1 MAAPEST
8 STTTSAPFVPPHNPK
23 TPALTSALTIKQGN
37 LFLLTEMDGNIS
49 EGEHVYGLYFHDC
62 RFLCQASLR
71 VDDVRPV
78 MLYATAEDT
87 NRIRC
92 VLSNPDLPREGSAM
106 LYKQS
111 LAITRELTVSDC
123 LTQRMEVRNVTPAP
137 VTTTITLGFASEFED
152 IFTIRGT
159 PPGQRGVLHPPHY
172 ADGTLTLRYDG
183 ADKHIRTATI

>member
-1 MAAPEST
+1 MAASEST
-8 STTTSAPFVPPHNPK
+8 STTPPAPFVPPHNPK
-23 TPALTSALTIKQGN
+23 TPALTSALAIKQGN

-49 EGEHVYGLYFHDC
+49 EGKHVYGLYFHDC

-87 NRIRC
+87 NVIRC

-111 LAITRELTVSDC
+111 LAITRELTITDC
-123 LTQRMEVRNVTPAP
+123 LTQRLEIRNVTPAP
-137 VTTTITLGFASEFED
+137 VTTTITLGFASEFDD

-159 PPGQRGVLHPPHY
+159 PPGQRGMLSPPHY
-172 ADGTLTLRYDG
+172 E
-183 ADKHIRTATI
+183 

>member
-1 MAAPEST
+1 MAAPESADT
-8 STTTSAPFVPPHNPK
+8 IAPPFVPPDNPT

-78 MLYATAEDT
+78 MLYATAEDI

-106 LYKQS
+106 LYKQ
-111 LAITRELTVSDC
+111 
-123 LTQRMEVRNVTPAP
+123 
-137 VTTTITLGFASEFED
+137 
-152 IFTIRGT
+152 
-159 PPGQRGVLHPPHY
+159 
-172 ADGTLTLRYDG
+172 
-183 ADKHIRTATI
+183 